1 MKSAYLSSVICL
13 ILIAAVGCGNGQTQ
27 SDSEGGSPS
36 KTIRVAMIPKGST
49 HVFWKSVHAGGVKAE
64 RELRAEGT
72 EIELIWKGPLG
83 EGDRSN
89 QISVVENFMTQGV
102 DAICLA
108 PLDEIALV
116 APVQKALRAGIS
128 VFVFDSGLKSDKV
141 TSFVAT
147 DNFKG
152 GQIAGDH
159 LAKLLDGN
167 GKVILLRYM
176 EGSASTDKRE
186 RGFLDAIEKHAG
198 IEVISD
204 NIFAG
209 NSRATAQVAS
219 ENLLN
224 RFGDQV
230 NGIFCPNESST
241 VGMVLALK
249 SIGKAGGKV
258 KLVGFDSGD
267 QCVQALRDDDLQAL
281 VLQDPV
287 NMGYLSVKMAVQ
299 HVQGGKVDE
308 RIDTG
313 STLVTKD
320 NMDDPDLQ
328 ALIHPPLDEFLD

>member
-1 MKSAYLSSVICL
+1 MKSAFLPNVLCL
-13 ILIAAVGCGNGQTQ
+13 ILLAAVGCSNSRTK
-27 SDSEGGSPS
+27 SASEGESRSGP
-36 KTIRVAMIPKGST
+36 IRVAMIPKGSS
-49 HVFWKSVHAGGVKAE
+49 HVFWKSVHAGGVKAV
-64 RELRAEGT
+64 RELRVGGT
-72 EIELIWKGPLG
+72 EVELIWKGPLG
-83 EGDRSN
+83 EGDRSA
-89 QISVVENFMTQGV
+89 QISVVENF
-102 DAICLA
+102 
-108 PLDEIALV
+108 LV
-116 APVQKALRAGIS
+116 APVQKAVRAGIS
-128 VFVFDSGLKSDKV
+128 VFVFDSGLKSDKI

-147 DNFKG
+147 DNFIG

-159 LAKLLDGN
+159 LAKLLDGR

-186 RGFLDAIEKHAG
+186 RGFLDAIEKHEG

-209 NSRATAQVAS
+209 NSRATAQEAS

-230 NGIFCPNESST
+230 DGIFCPNESAT

-258 KLVGFDSGD
+258 KLIGFDGGD
-267 QCVQALRDDDLQAL
+267 QSVQALRDGDLQAL

-299 HVQGGKVDE
+299 HVQGGKVEE

-313 STLVTKD
+313 STLITKD
-320 NMDDPDLQ
+320 NMDNPDLQ
-328 ALIHPPLDEFLD
+328 ALIDPPLEKFLD